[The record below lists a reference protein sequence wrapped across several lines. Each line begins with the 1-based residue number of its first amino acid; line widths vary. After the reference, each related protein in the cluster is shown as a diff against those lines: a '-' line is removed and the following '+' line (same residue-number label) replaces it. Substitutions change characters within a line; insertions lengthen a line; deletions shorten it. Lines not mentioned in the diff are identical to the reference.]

1 MTTGISLEGMTA
13 LVTGAATGI
22 GSAIAESLAQAGARV
37 VVNHLARAGEAG
49 ELVSRITATG
59 GVAIAFDADVTS
71 PEQVRNMVDEAEDV
85 LGAIDILVNNAGVI
99 VEKPFLETTEQDWD
113 YVVDTDLKAVFLCC
127 RAVLPSMQRRARGSI
142 INVASELGIIGRE
155 LYGPYCAAK
164 AGVIGLTR
172 SLAREFA
179 PHIRVNAIAPG
190 PVNTPMLSLEH
201 MSAEVLARERAIP
214 SGRVGEPHEIA
225 GTAVFLAS
233 ELATFYY
240 GQVLSPN
247 GGSWIG

>member
-37 VVNHLARAGEAG
+37 AVNHLGCAGEAG
-49 ELVSRITATG
+49 ELVSRIAATG
-59 GVAIAFDADVTS
+59 GVAIALDADVTS
-71 PEQVRNMVDEAEDV
+71 PEQVKNMVDEVEDA

-99 VEKPFLETTEQDWD
+99 VEKPFLETTEKDWD

-127 RAVLPSMQRRARGSI
+127 RAVLPSMQRRARGSV

-155 LYGPYCAAK
+155 LYAPYCAAK

-201 MSAEVLARERAIP
+201 MSAEVLARELAIP

-247 GGSWIG
+247 GGAWIG